1 MRLPLAALALLGLA
15 ACTQPQSDA
24 DAVVRDIYAT
34 AQEHVGRTATPHD
47 AIPMS
52 NDLRALV
59 DRAEA
64 AADAREEPFI
74 DGDLAL
80 DCQDCSSID
89 DLVIGPQRGPY
100 NEPTEPGHHW
110 VQASFTLNGDTE
122 RTILWDMI
130 ETPEGW
136 RVHNI
141 LTEGFNLRTEAAAYL
156 ADADAPAEAPAAP

>member
-1 MRLPLAALALLGLA
+1 MRQLFAVLAFLGLA
-15 ACTQPQSDA
+15 ACTQPQSDVE
-24 DAVVRDIYAT
+24 AVVRDIYAT
-34 AQEHVGRTATPHD
+34 AQENLGRSATPHE

-59 DRAEA
+59 ERAQA

-80 DCQDCSSID
+80 DCQDCVSVD

-100 NEPTEPGHHW
+100 NEPTQPGHRW
-110 VQASFTLNGDTE
+110 VQASFTLNGDSE
-122 RTILWDMI
+122 RTVLWDMI

-141 LTEGFNLRTEAAAYL
+141 LTESFNLRTEAAAYL
-156 ADADAPAEAPAAP
+156 GDADAPADAAAAP